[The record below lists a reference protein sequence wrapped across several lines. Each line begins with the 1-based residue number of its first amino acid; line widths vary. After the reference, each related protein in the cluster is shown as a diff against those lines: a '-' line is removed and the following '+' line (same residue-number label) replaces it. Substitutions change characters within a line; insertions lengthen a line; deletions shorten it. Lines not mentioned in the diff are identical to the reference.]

1 MYELSFSALS
11 LARRVSRCELKLVSC
26 MLVLMFA
33 GGLGDLYTEDSMYVL
48 LWTLASM
55 VIVSNTLSIKVES
68 SATSLNVMAFF
79 IESYTSP
86 PVSSTMAVYKLVS
99 RYINGFYVRQAPGLL

>member
-48 LWTLASM
+48 LCTLASM
-55 VIVSNTLSIKVES
+55 VIVSIHSNRS
-68 SATSLNVMAFF
+68 SSWG
-79 IESYTSP
+79 SSP
-86 PVSSTMAVYKLVS
+86 ASKTP
-99 RYINGFYVRQAPGLL
+99 